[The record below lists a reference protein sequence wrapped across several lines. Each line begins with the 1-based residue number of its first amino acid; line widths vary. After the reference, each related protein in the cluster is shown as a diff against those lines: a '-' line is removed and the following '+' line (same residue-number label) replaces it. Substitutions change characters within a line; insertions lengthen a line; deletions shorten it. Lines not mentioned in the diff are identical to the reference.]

1 MSTGRSGRSPVI
13 TIDGPSGTG
22 KGTIAALLA
31 DRLGW
36 HLLDSGALY
45 RALGLAARRADV
57 DLDDGPALGVL
68 ASAVS
73 VELDDDRI
81 LLDSEDVSASIRNA
95 AAGVDASRVAVHAEV
110 RSALLDWQRAAARAP
125 GLVADGRD
133 MGSTVFPDAI
143 LKIYLDASPEER
155 ARRRYKQLKDKGL
168 DVNLRDLVRELRER
182 DARDRGRAH
191 SPLTIPDDAVVVDST
206 HLSID
211 GVLAVVS
218 DLAQRK
224 LSETS

>member
-1 MSTGRSGRSPVI
+1 
-13 TIDGPSGTG
+13 
-22 KGTIAALLA
+22 
-31 DRLGW
+31 
-36 HLLDSGALY
+36 LLDSGALY
-45 RALGLAARRADV
+45 RALGLAARRANV
-57 DLDDGPALGVL
+57 DLDDGSALGAL
-68 ASAVS
+68 ARAIRVQ
-73 VELDDDRI
+73 LDGEQV
-81 LLDSEDVSASIRNA
+81 LLDGEDVSASARTA

-133 MGSTVFPDAI
+133 MGSKVFPDAR

-168 DVNLRDLVRELRER
+168 DVNLPDLVRELRER
-182 DARDRGRAH
+182 DARDRSRAH

-211 GVLAVVS
+211 GVFAVVS
-218 DLAQRK
+218 DLAQRR
-224 LSETS
+224 LLDTS